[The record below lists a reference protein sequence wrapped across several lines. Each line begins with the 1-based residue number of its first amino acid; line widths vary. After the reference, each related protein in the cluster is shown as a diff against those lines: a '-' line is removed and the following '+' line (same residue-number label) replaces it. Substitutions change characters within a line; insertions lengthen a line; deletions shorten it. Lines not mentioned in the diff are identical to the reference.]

1 MSARLPRG
9 FDKALL
15 PGEEAPPLDLPRGR
29 MDPRVAVRAT
39 AVASSES
46 LRAPLDGAVLLAVA
60 LLSSIGI
67 VMVYSTTAHFAPES
81 LIPPYLL
88 RHLEGVA
95 AGLLLGLLLF
105 RLPLARVRRFALPF
119 WVITVLLLAA
129 TLVVGTRVNGA
140 QRWLT
145 IPGLGGFQP
154 AEFAKLATI
163 LAVASALARRSG
175 RSAFEAK
182 SLAVPLLLALI
193 PAALLLKQPDMGSA
207 VVIFSLTASLVLLAG
222 APLRLFVLPGLLG
235 LASVAAYVSVNPY
248 ALRRVIGFLSPWERS
263 QEEGFQLVQSF
274 VAFGRGGLFGTGL
287 GAGSQKLYYLPEAH
301 TDFILS
307 MVAEELGLVGV
318 LLVIG
323 AFVALLFAG
332 VRIARGA
339 RDRFALFAASGVT
352 LLLTLPACINGMVVT
367 GLIPTKGLA
376 LPFLSYGRSNMIV
389 CSLAVAL
396 LLGIG
401 CREGAP
407 DPPKGAGA
415 ERRGLLGP

>member
-1 MSARLPRG
+1 M
-9 FDKALL
+9 
-15 PGEEAPPLDLPRGR
+15 
-29 MDPRVAVRAT
+29 
-39 AVASSES
+39 
-46 LRAPLDGAVLLAVA
+46 
-60 LLSSIGI
+60 
-67 VMVYSTTAHFAPES
+67 
-81 LIPPYLL
+81 
-88 RHLEGVA
+88 
-95 AGLLLGLLLF
+95 
-105 RLPLARVRRFALPF
+105 PF
-119 WVITVLLLAA
+119 WLLCVVMLAA

-140 QRWLT
+140 QRWLV

-163 LAVASALARRSG
+163 LAVASELARKSG
-175 RSAFEAK
+175 RSALGVR
-182 SLAVPLLLALI
+182 SLLVPVGLAAA

-207 VVIFSLTASLVLLAG
+207 VVILSLAACLILLAG
-222 APLRLFVLPGLLG
+222 APLRLFVLPA
-235 LASVAAYVSVNPY
+235 LAGAAGIAAYVSVKPY
-248 ALRRVIGFLSPWERS
+248 AARRIVGFLSPWERS
-263 QEEGFQLVQSF
+263 QQEGFQLVQSF

-318 LLVIG
+318 LVVLG

-332 VRIARGA
+332 ARIARNA
-339 RDRFALFAASGVT
+339 RDRFALFGAAGLT

-367 GLIPTKGLA
+367 GLLPTKGLA

-389 CSLAVAL
+389 CALAVAL

-407 DPPKGAGA
+407 EAPKVANA
-415 ERRGLLGP
+415 ERRGLLET

>member
-29 MDPRVAVRAT
+29 MDLRVGVRAT
-39 AVASSES
+39 TVASSES
-46 LRAPLDGAVLLAVA
+46 LRAPLDGAVLVAVA
-60 LLSSIGI
+60 LLSSLGI

-105 RLPLARVRRFALPF
+105 RLPLARVRRLALPF
-119 WVITVLLLAA
+119 WGITVLLLAA

-140 QRWLT
+140 QRWLM

-207 VVIFSLTASLVLLAG
+207 VVIFSLTACLVLLAG
-222 APLRLFVLPGLLG
+222 APPAGCSTLV
-235 LASVAAYVSVNPY
+235 AS
-248 ALRRVIGFLSPWERS
+248 
-263 QEEGFQLVQSF
+263 
-274 VAFGRGGLFGTGL
+274 FGVGTGL
-287 GAGSQKLYYLPEAH
+287 DSSLFSASAAQATPRH
-301 TDFILS
+301 NTDT
-307 MVAEELGLVGV
+307 A
-318 LLVIG
+318 
-323 AFVALLFAG
+323 ARQH
-332 VRIARGA
+332 RIAFRMATSFGA
-339 RDRFALFAASGVT
+339 TGYVT
-352 LLLTLPACINGMVVT
+352 MEN
-367 GLIPTKGLA
+367 
-376 LPFLSYGRSNMIV
+376 
-389 CSLAVAL
+389 
-396 LLGIG
+396 
-401 CREGAP
+401 AP
-407 DPPKGAGA
+407 P
-415 ERRGLLGP
+415 